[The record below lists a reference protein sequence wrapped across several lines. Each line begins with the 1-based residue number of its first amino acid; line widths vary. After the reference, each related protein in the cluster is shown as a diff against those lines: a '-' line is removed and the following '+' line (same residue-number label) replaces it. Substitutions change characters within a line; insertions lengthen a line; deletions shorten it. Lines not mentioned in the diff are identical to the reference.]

1 MSSGAV
7 RRLFLLQRR
16 VCGGSHDRH
25 TNSNTGLFGITRKMR
40 SPFYIANELLSII
53 ENGGKLGAPIKSLT
67 GSALNV
73 YL

>member
-1 MSSGAV
+1 MTGTPRVTLDYSGS
-7 RRLFLLQRR
+7 Q
-16 VCGGSHDRH
+16 
-25 TNSNTGLFGITRKMR
+25 RKMR
-40 SPFYIANELLSII
+40 SPFYIANELLCII

>member
-1 MSSGAV
+1 
-7 RRLFLLQRR
+7 
-16 VCGGSHDRH
+16 
-25 TNSNTGLFGITRKMR
+25 MR